1 MLWWEYA
8 DTAWVIIECG
18 WVSNPRKT
26 LPELAGHVTLTP
38 ESVQLPYRIRSLPPH
53 YEVTSVTRGLMSN
66 STVAFLARNDYPEG
80 IIQISVRYPAG
91 LPMYA
96 VNNSASVLR
105 YANGRHAA
113 VCRPFGDSHVC
124 VRGDLSS
131 PGSIDITAQRGAL
144 DVIDRIASNLELAAS
159 PRDLASWFD
168 AREALPS

>member
-1 MLWWEYA
+1 
-8 DTAWVIIECG
+8 
-18 WVSNPRKT
+18 
-26 LPELAGHVTLTP
+26 
-38 ESVQLPYRIRSLPPH
+38 
-53 YEVTSVTRGLMSN
+53 
-66 STVAFLARNDYPEG
+66 
-80 IIQISVRYPAG
+80 
-91 LPMYA
+91 MYA

-159 PRDLASWFD
+159 PTDLASWFD
-168 AREALPS
+168 ARRGLAVLSPTDQDQRRRPKAITATRPMMKITPSVVPSTPCPLAIRYTHATRNARVITTP

>member
-1 MLWWEYA
+1 MLWWAYTDA
-8 DTAWVIIECG
+8 AWVIIECG
-18 WVSNPRKT
+18 RVSNPGKT
-26 LPELAGHVTLTP
+26 LPELARHVTLTP
-38 ESVQLPYRIRSLPPH
+38 ESVQLPYRVRSLPPH
-53 YEVTSVTRGLMSN
+53 YVVTSVTRGLVSN
-66 STVAFLARNDYPEG
+66 STVAFLTRNDYPEG
-80 IIQISVRYPAG
+80 IVQISIRYPAG

-96 VNNSASVLR
+96 VSNSATVLR

-131 PGSIDITAQRGAL
+131 PGSIDISGQRSAL

-159 PRDLASWFD
+159 PSDLASWFD